1 MLLRIQENTNQEI
14 LIQYAVNHI
23 LEVFIFFSQSVNQD
37 IEVIKN
43 FLIDFIFLDTY
54 FWDLKSIFD
63 P

>member
-23 LEVFIFFSQSVNQD
+23 LEVFIFFSQSVNHD
-37 IEVIKN
+37 IVVIRI

-54 FWDLKSIFD
+54 FWDFKSIFD